1 VSASSPGDLAVAF
14 RSLAR
19 RLKESLEPVDGDTS
33 VAGPMLDELQT
44 VVAKAAAVVR
54 SEASAGAVADA
65 IERRPADSWIDSEL
79 EALRREALDAGRLL
93 RAIQTAAEEAAANAA
108 G

>member
-1 VSASSPGDLAVAF
+1 MTASAPGDLAVAF

-19 RLKESLEPVDGDTS
+19 RLKEALDPVNGDTS
-33 VAGPMLDELQT
+33 VAAPMLEELQT
-44 VVAKAAAVVR
+44 VVARAAAVVH
-54 SEASAGAVADA
+54 SDASAGAVADA
-65 IERRPADSWIDSEL
+65 IEQRPADSWIDTEL

-93 RAIQTAAEEAAANAA
+93 RAIQTAAEEAAADAA

>member
-1 VSASSPGDLAVAF
+1 VTASAPGDLAVAF

-19 RLKESLEPVDGDTS
+19 RLKEALEPVDGDTS
-33 VAGPMLDELQT
+33 VAAPMLDELQS

-54 SEASAGAVADA
+54 AEPSAGAVADA

-79 EALRREALDAGRLL
+79 DALRREALDAGRLL

>member
-1 VSASSPGDLAVAF
+1 MTASAPADLAVAF

-19 RLKESLEPVDGDTS
+19 RLKEALAPVDGDTS
-33 VAGPMLDELQT
+33 VAAPMLEELQR

-54 SEASAGAVADA
+54 AEPSAGAVADA
-65 IERRPADSWIDSEL
+65 IERRPPDSWIDSEL
-79 EALRREALDAGRLL
+79 DALRREALDAGRLL
-93 RAIQTAAEEAAANAA
+93 RAIQTAAEEAAADAA